1 MKMSRLSR
9 QHADKIVSRNQY
21 RKEDN
26 IQIILKETSSEDV
39 CSVEVV
45 QERVLQ
51 YPLVNIIF
59 KLVLSKV
66 GNYLTR

>member
-1 MKMSRLSR
+1 MSRLSR

>member
-1 MKMSRLSR
+1 LSR

-39 CSVEVV
+39 RSDEVV
-45 QERVLQ
+45 QERVWQ

-59 KLVLSKV
+59 TFWFCQRW
-66 GNYLTR
+66 GII